1 MKQGIETMTVERIYV
16 CTSKNSKLNRIYL
29 LQTGDKEKNKIYDI
43 FKEDLRTKMNNEKE
57 MSQLENQSLIEDL
70 PYYVDLNTID
80 KESYL
85 YEFKEKINELS
96 TEESIKVVEFTK
108 QILGNGE
115 ISNFEEK
122 EGIKFLIIQEKDSLN
137 FLSISNNAVLKNQS
151 ILTLSINKNSTLTE
165 VPKGVQ
171 IPPAVTARLDLKKDR
186 LFVYDVNKFEQMLTL
201 NENRK
206 AKSKATIRKFKDGTF
221 KVSKNKYT
229 LVGLEEDKVEQQLLE
244 SARSMRRLSKYSH
257 KNDDYE
263 ISKVKEAVNKLD
275 EDKRV
280 IFDDDKK
287 QIRVSTNSAKTFV
300 GIIYNSIVE
309 RLISGEIEVTI

>member
-1 MKQGIETMTVERIYV
+1 MTVEKIYV

-29 LQTGDKEKNKIYDI
+29 LQTGDKEKNRIYNI
-43 FKEDLRTKMNNEKE
+43 FENDLKVKMNTEKG
-57 MSQLENQSLIEDL
+57 MSQLERQSLIEDL

-85 YEFKEKINELS
+85 YEFKEKIKELS
-96 TEESIKVVEFTK
+96 TTNSIKVVEFNK
-108 QILGNGE
+108 QMLGSGE
-115 ISNFEEK
+115 IINFEEK
-122 EGIKFLIIQEKDSLN
+122 EGIKFLIIQEKESLN

-171 IPPAVTARLDLKKDR
+171 IPPAVTARLDLKKER

-206 AKSKATIRKFKDGTF
+206 AKSKATIRKFQDGTF
-221 KVSKNKYT
+221 KVSKNEYT
-229 LVGLEEDKVEQQLLE
+229 IVGLENEKVEQQLLE
-244 SARSMRRLSKYSH
+244 SARSMRRLSKYTH
-257 KNDDYE
+257 KKDDYD
-263 ISKVKEAVNKLD
+263 ISKVKQAVNKLD
-275 EDKRV
+275 VNKRV
-280 IFDDDKK
+280 SFDDSKK
-287 QIRVSTNSAKTFV
+287 QIHISTDSAKTFV

-309 RLISGEIEVTI
+309 RLISGEIEVTV

>member
-1 MKQGIETMTVERIYV
+1 MKQGIETMVVERIYV

-29 LQTGDKEKNKIYDI
+29 LQTGDEEKNKIHDI
-43 FKEDLRTKMNNEKE
+43 FKDDLKTKMDNEKE
-57 MSQLENQSLIEDL
+57 MSQLERQSLIEDL
-70 PYYVDLNTID
+70 PYYVDFNTID

-85 YEFKEKINELS
+85 HEFKEKINELS
-96 TEESIKVVEFTK
+96 TNKSIKVVEFTK

-122 EGIKFLIIQEKDSLN
+122 EGIKFLIIQKKDSLI
-137 FLSISNNAVLKNQS
+137 FLSISNNAILKNQS

-171 IPPAVTARLDLKKDR
+171 IPPAVTARLDLNKDR

-206 AKSKATIRKFKDGTF
+206 AKSKATIKKFQNGTF
-221 KVSKNKYT
+221 KVSKDKYT
-229 LVGLEEDKVEQQLLE
+229 IVGLDNDKVEQQLLE

-257 KNDDYE
+257 NNDNYE
-263 ISKVKEAVNKLD
+263 ISKVKEAVDKLD
-275 EDKRV
+275 KDKRV

-287 QIRVSTNSAKTFV
+287 QIQVSPNSAKTFV